1 MTETTKA
8 IRDQAF
14 LPVLSDIPEGLTIR
28 QYRSVRSRRGARAR
42 RLRLRLRLLP
52 R

>member
-1 MTETTKA
+1 MTETTQA

-14 LPVLSDIPEGLTIR
+14 LPVLSDIPEGLTLR
-28 QYRSVRSRRGARAR
+28 QYRNGRRRRIARAR
-42 RLRLRLRLLP
+42 RLRARIRLP